1 MKILFRF
8 YICGVSQLQIL
19 ISPETSSLRSGD
31 VWLLGQGGGRQPVQ
45 LRLKSP
51 GRVQGVAACTAC
63 TAVSLEEGAVLCVWG
78 GGREERVGWGGLGDR
93 VARVLRMCSQGDT
106 LVAHLEMK

>member
-1 MKILFRF
+1 M
-8 YICGVSQLQIL
+8 
-19 ISPETSSLRSGD
+19 
-31 VWLLGQGGGRQPVQ
+31 LGPGGGRRPVQ
-45 LRLKSP
+45 LRLKSR
-51 GRVQGVAACTAC
+51 GRVRGVAVCGDC

-93 VARVLRMCSQGDT
+93 VAGVLRLLSQADT